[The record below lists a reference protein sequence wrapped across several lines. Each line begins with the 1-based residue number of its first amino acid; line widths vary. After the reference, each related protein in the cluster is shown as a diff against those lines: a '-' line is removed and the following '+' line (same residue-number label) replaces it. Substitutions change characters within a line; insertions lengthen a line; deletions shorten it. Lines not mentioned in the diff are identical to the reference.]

1 MFANFDLWIS
11 KGGMD
16 TFALVTN
23 YMKDF
28 WTTMQATIGLFKIH
42 ENTMFSMVRHLCTL
56 FEKYDLMCYVIG
68 FVKDEGNNLMFI
80 VTSLCSIIDHH
91 LLNFNGFMKV

>member
-23 YMKDF
+23 YMNDF
-28 WTTMQATIGLFKIH
+28 WTTMQATIGLFKVH
-42 ENTMFSMVRHLCTL
+42 ENTTISMVRHLCTL
-56 FEKYDLMCYVIG
+56 LGKYDLMCYVIG

-80 VTSLCSIIDHH
+80 VTSLHSIIDHH
-91 LLNFNGFMKV
+91 RLNFDGFMKV